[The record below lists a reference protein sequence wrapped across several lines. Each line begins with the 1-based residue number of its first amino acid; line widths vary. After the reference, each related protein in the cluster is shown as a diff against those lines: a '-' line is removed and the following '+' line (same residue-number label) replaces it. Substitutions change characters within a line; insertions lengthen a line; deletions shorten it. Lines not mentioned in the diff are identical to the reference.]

1 RAGAARRLLSPRPD
15 VRSTRPAGPGA
26 RRVRARAGHGHQL
39 RGRGRAT
46 VAALTRHRRHGKLP
60 PFLTVLHF
68 QASMLR
74 TRTPKLSQIQR
85 PVTDGVERVVEELR
99 RIVLSDLPAIG
110 EVNDHLL
117 WARGKLFRPTLL
129 LLSHRAS
136 GGGDPRAVT
145 LAAIVEL
152 VHLATLVHDDAVD
165 HSVLRRG
172 MPTVN
177 ALWNHQTAVIMGDY
191 LYSRS
196 ISALAELGRVEF
208 ITVLSRAANEMS
220 VGELRQ
226 LSSCDALDFTE
237 SDYERLIS
245 SKTASLMSAACELG
259 AASAGETYRASLARY
274 GHALG
279 MAFQVVD
286 DLLDYTGTES
296 TVGKP
301 TGQDLREHKVTLPL
315 IAAMREM
322 PASGRREVERFFA
335 DPVPQEHAITAISEL
350 VREHGGLEYAR
361 SRADEYGRQAAE
373 ALLAVPDNEAAEA
386 LRAAVSY
393 VVERSN

>member
-1 RAGAARRLLSPRPD
+1 
-15 VRSTRPAGPGA
+15 
-26 RRVRARAGHGHQL
+26 
-39 RGRGRAT
+39 
-46 VAALTRHRRHGKLP
+46 
-60 PFLTVLHF
+60 
-68 QASMLR
+68 MLR
-74 TRTPKLSQIQR
+74 TRTPKLSQIQH
-85 PVTDGVERVVEELR
+85 PVRDDVERVVDELR
-99 RIVLSDLPAIG
+99 RIVLSDFPAIG

-117 WARGKLFRPTLL
+117 WSRGKLFRPTLL
-129 LLSHRAS
+129 LLSNRI
-136 GGGDPRAVT
+136 GDRPFDGAVT

-196 ISALAELGRVEF
+196 ISALAGLGRIDYIV
-208 ITVLSRAANEMS
+208 VLSRAANEMS

-237 SDYERLIS
+237 QDYDRLIS

-259 AASAGETYRASLARY
+259 AAAGAEQYRKPLARY

-279 MAFQVVD
+279 MAFQIAD
-286 DLLDYTGTES
+286 DLLDYTQSEAM
-296 TVGKP
+296 VGKP

-322 PASGRREVERFFA
+322 GAAQRRQVELFFA
-335 DPVPQEHAITAISEL
+335 DPCVADERIDEVADL
-350 VREHGGLEYAR
+350 VRRHGGLEYAR
-361 SRADEYGRQAAE
+361 SRADEFGARAAE
-373 ALLAVPDNEAAEA
+373 ALLGLPDGPAVHA
-386 LRAAVSY
+386 LLEAVSY
-393 VVERSN
+393 VIDRNR

>member
-1 RAGAARRLLSPRPD
+1 
-15 VRSTRPAGPGA
+15 
-26 RRVRARAGHGHQL
+26 
-39 RGRGRAT
+39 
-46 VAALTRHRRHGKLP
+46 
-60 PFLTVLHF
+60 
-68 QASMLR
+68 MLR
-74 TRTPKLSQIQR
+74 TRTPELSQIQG
-85 PVTDGVERVVEELR
+85 PVRAEVDRVVDELR
-99 RIVLSDLPAIG
+99 RIVLSDFPAIG

-129 LLSHRAS
+129 LLSNRV
-136 GGGDPRAVT
+136 GDRPDPRAVT

-196 ISALAELGRVEF
+196 ISALAELGRVDF
-208 ITVLSRAANEMS
+208 ITVLARAANEMS

-226 LSSCDALDFTE
+226 LSSFDALSFTE
-237 SDYERLIS
+237 QDYDRLIS

-259 AASAGETYRASLARY
+259 GAAGTEQHREPLKRF

-279 MAFQVVD
+279 MAFQIAD
-286 DLLDYTGTES
+286 DLLDYTQAEAV
-296 TVGKP
+296 VGKP

-322 PASGRREVERFFA
+322 SERDRRAVEHFFA
-335 DPVPQEHAITAISEL
+335 DPEPSDEGIGRVAEL
-350 VREHGGLEYAR
+350 VRSHGGLEYAR
-361 SRADEYGRQAAE
+361 NRAEEFGSRAAE
-373 ALLAVPDNEAAEA
+373 VLLELPDGEATDA
-386 LRAAVSY
+386 LRTTIAY
-393 VVERSN
+393 VIERNN

>member
-1 RAGAARRLLSPRPD
+1 
-15 VRSTRPAGPGA
+15 
-26 RRVRARAGHGHQL
+26 
-39 RGRGRAT
+39 
-46 VAALTRHRRHGKLP
+46 
-60 PFLTVLHF
+60 
-68 QASMLR
+68 MLQ
-74 TRTPKLSQIQR
+74 TRTPRLSRIQA
-85 PVTDGVERVVEELR
+85 PVQGDLELVVSELR
-99 RIVLSDLPAIG
+99 RIVLSDFPAIG

-129 LLSHRAS
+129 LLSNQV
-136 GGGDPRAVT
+136 GGRPHPRAVT

-196 ISALAELGRVEF
+196 ISALAELGEVDY
-208 ITVLSRAANEMS
+208 IAVLSQAANEMS

-226 LSSCDALDFTE
+226 LSSCDALDFSE
-237 SDYERLIS
+237 DDYDRLIS

-259 AASAGETYRASLARY
+259 AAAGTERYRVPLATY

-279 MAFQVVD
+279 MAFQIAD
-286 DLLDYTGTES
+286 DLLDYTES
-296 TVGKP
+296 EAVVGKP

-322 PASGRREVERFFA
+322 GDGERRRVEAFFA
-335 DPVPQEHAITAISEL
+335 DPEPSEDGIAEVRRL
-350 VREHGGLEYAR
+350 VHEHGGLEYAR
-361 SRADEYGRQAAE
+361 NRADEFGARAGE
-373 ALLAVPDNEAAEA
+373 ALLQLPDGDATESLSAAIA
-386 LRAAVSY
+386 Y
-393 VVERSN
+393 VVERRK